1 MECDYIEVWL
11 YLVFVYVVFDI
22 KGFSKSVIFKDI
34 SEKFVFMIDKS
45 EEVVFIVNISEK
57 GIFIVGIVV
66 EKVLPVILSL
76 KSSLGL
82 MAVLS

>member
-1 MECDYIEVWL
+1 
-11 YLVFVYVVFDI
+11 
-22 KGFSKSVIFKDI
+22 
-34 SEKFVFMIDKS
+34 MIDKS